1 MAPKRRLHLDSDES
15 DASEV
20 EENETSPAVTR
31 STRSRRNISYTE
43 DLPDETDAGPA
54 NETKKESG
62 DEDFNEDGE
71 SFPVKLKV
79 GRTRLQRLKQQEEDD
94 EYHISSSDTELS
106 AVESEEFTQSDDG
119 FVVDSD
125 DNVIRRR
132 KTTRYGQR
140 RRGRPRKRPRQQ
152 QQWRAQRSLRRERGS
167 ESEDDNEYGMS
178 IQSELDELRSP
189 SPVHRELRERQPI
202 NYAIRPPPTLDDI
215 AKSQERAGKVSG
227 GKGASKGPIR
237 RLFNVQG
244 PFGGADVVS
253 LFNPKKEQLQSILDE
268 PAAVDQSV
276 TANVIGA
283 SGPLVN
289 ADADPLGIDTNID
302 FTSVGGLDDY
312 IDKLKEMVS
321 LPLMYPDIY
330 KRFGITP
337 PRGVLFHGPPGTG
350 KTLMARALAAS
361 CSHEGKKITFFMRK
375 GADCLSKWIGEAER
389 QLRVL
394 FEEAKAKQPSII
406 FFDEIDG
413 LAPVRSSKQEQIH
426 ASIVSTLL
434 ALMDGMDNRG
444 QVVVIGATNRPDS
457 VDPALRRP
465 GRFDREFYF
474 PLPNLDARKRILQI
488 HTQKWTPPLRS
499 EFVDHVA
506 ELTKGYGGADL
517 RALCTEA
524 ALAAI
529 QRRYPQIWMSK
540 QKLLVDPESI
550 TVEPRDFV
558 KSLDR
563 IVASSARSTGNIAAP
578 LPPRISHLLGG
589 TMEMIKHKL
598 DLLLPRPKQLSALE
612 AAMFDDSYI
621 AGGFDRQQ
629 QLEELR
635 AARVHRP
642 RLLIHGSAGSGQD
655 YLMSAISHAME
666 GVFTQVLDF
675 AALFGDSMRTPEA
688 SLVQVLGEARRRS
701 PSMIVIPSI
710 ELLMTLT
717 SPQLQATLFS
727 ILREISPTDKVLVVG
742 LANEPMADLD
752 PRILQFFGIASTS
765 HAAISLDNSAQ
776 AINKFFALLRT
787 YVESSPLETL
797 ELENCPKRALEPLPL
812 APVQK
817 ENDPADERDE
827 DGDSSDSSLSK
838 KDLKTLSQLKVKL
851 GAILDGFKNRYRR
864 FRKPVIDDMHLA
876 HLFEEPDPSVERDY
890 VLADDDMVLH
900 IPSGKKYHNMDLD
913 TVEDRLW
920 NGYYCEPR
928 QFLDDLELIHI
939 DSVTADDRDRA
950 HKSSEMVANAQ
961 VAIDDV
967 NDAVFLQACR
977 DLRHKL
983 AKRQLKAIDEAEAE
997 AQVKAKAEA
1006 AVVAGVEADAEV
1018 VVAALSNPV
1027 LTGES
1032 VTANGSNEVGSES
1045 VNGNGHHVD
1054 INGSDN
1060 VQDASVVAAID
1071 NTSNGTAQDLEVQD
1085 AMEVEKHLV
1094 ESPKSTEPTQLAQSV
1109 PVDEIEPPS
1118 DNASSN
1124 QQNVTEEI
1132 APEPEMFVVPTSEA
1146 VVPVVQGQLKLDK
1159 ERVAVFFDDL
1169 SASAKNWTL
1178 EQLESVFAALADVAW
1193 RHHADWDRSV
1203 MLDELDSQLSISK
1216 TLYHV

>member
-15 DASEV
+15 DVSEIEEKV
-20 EENETSPAVTR
+20 ESPPTTR
-31 STRSRRNISYTE
+31 SSRSRRNVSYTD
-43 DLPDETDAGPA
+43 DLDENGENGVQSP
-54 NETKKESG
+54 KKESDAEDYN
-62 DEDFNEDGE
+62 DEDQK
-71 SFPVKLKV
+71 FPVKLQV

-94 EYHISSSDTELS
+94 EYHVSSSETELS
-106 AVESEEFTQSDDG
+106 AIESEEFTQSDDG

-125 DNVIRRR
+125 DNVVRRR
-132 KTTRYGQR
+132 RTRYSQR
-140 RRGRPRKRPRQQ
+140 RSGRARKRRR
-152 QQWRAQRSLRRERGS
+152 QQWRPTERSLRRARGS
-167 ESEDDNEYGMS
+167 DSEDDNDYGMS
-178 IQSELDELRSP
+178 VQDELRELRSP

-215 AKSQERAGKVSG
+215 VKSQQRTEKSAG
-227 GKGASKGPIR
+227 GKSASKGPIR

-244 PFGGADVVS
+244 PFGGADVLS
-253 LFNPKKEQLQSILDE
+253 LINPKKEYLQTILDE

-276 TANVIGA
+276 TADVIGVN
-283 SGPLVN
+283 GPMVN

-302 FTSVGGLDDY
+302 FTAVGGLDDY

-361 CSHEGKKITFFMRK
+361 ASHEGKKITFFMRK

-389 QLRVL
+389 QLRLL

-474 PLPNLDARKRILQI
+474 PLPNLEARKRILQI
-488 HTQKWTPPLRS
+488 HTRKWTPPLKS

-540 QKLLVDPESI
+540 RKLVVDPESV

-558 KSLDR
+558 KSLER
-563 IVASSARSTGNIAAP
+563 VVASSARQTGTVAAP
-578 LPPRISHLLGG
+578 LPPRISHLLGDAMG
-589 TMEMIKHKL
+589 GIKQKL
-598 DLLLPRPKQLSALE
+598 DLLLPRPKQLTALE

-621 AGGFDRQQ
+621 SGGFDRQQ

-642 RLLIHGSAGSGQD
+642 RLLVHGPSGSGQE

-688 SLVQVLGEARRRS
+688 SLVQILSEARRRS
-701 PSMIVIPSI
+701 PAMLMIPSI
-710 ELLMTLT
+710 ELLLSLT

-742 LANEPMADLD
+742 IANETISDLD
-752 PRILQFFGIASTS
+752 PRVVQFFGLASTS
-765 HAAISLDNSAQ
+765 HAEITLNRSMDAIRN
-776 AINKFFALLRT
+776 FFSLLRG
-787 YVESSPLETL
+787 YIESSPIETL
-797 ELENCPKRALEPLPL
+797 ELENCPKRALEPLPI
-812 APVQK
+812 APVEKDEEAQQ
-817 ENDPADERDE
+817 ENAETE
-827 DGDSSDSSLSK
+827 NSDTLSK

-864 FRKPVIDDMHLA
+864 FRKPVIDDIYLA
-876 HLFEEPDPSVERDY
+876 HLFEEPDPTVERDY
-890 VLADDDMVLH
+890 VLTDDDMVLQ
-900 IPSGKKYHNMDLD
+900 ISTGKRYHNMDLD

-961 VAIDDV
+961 VAIDDI
-967 NDAVFLQACR
+967 NDVAFLQACR
-977 DLRHKL
+977 DLRQKL
-983 AKRQLKAIDEAEAE
+983 ARKQLEAIAEKPAVEAPAEEPAEADTVTNE
-997 AQVKAKAEA
+997 NEPDGEREDLDKMDEDTPQVTEPGDESAQ
-1006 AVVAGVEADAEV
+1006 AVSVPAEV
-1018 VVAALSNPV
+1018 VDVPDATAPETAPEPVPGPVPEPETVPVPETAPASETVPEAVAAPEAS
-1027 LTGES
+1027 
-1032 VTANGSNEVGSES
+1032 TA
-1045 VNGNGHHVD
+1045 
-1054 INGSDN
+1054 
-1060 VQDASVVAAID
+1060 
-1071 NTSNGTAQDLEVQD
+1071 
-1085 AMEVEKHLV
+1085 
-1094 ESPKSTEPTQLAQSV
+1094 LAV
-1109 PVDEIEPPS
+1109 IEP
-1118 DNASSN
+1118 A
-1124 QQNVTEEI
+1124 VE
-1132 APEPEMFVVPTSEA
+1132 AEPEMFVVDGPAAPAPLERQ
-1146 VVPVVQGQLKLDK
+1146 PFELDND
-1159 ERVAVFFDDL
+1159 RLSRFFEDL
-1169 SASAKNWTL
+1169 CSHARSWSL
-1178 EQLESVFAALADVAW
+1178 EQLEGIFAALADVAW
-1193 RHHADWDRSV
+1193 RHHSEWNRDN
-1203 MLDELDSQLSISK
+1203 MLSELESQLNLAHG
-1216 TLYHV
+1216 LYLP

>member
-15 DASEV
+15 DVSEV
-20 EENETSPAVTR
+20 EEKIESPQTTR
-31 STRSRRNISYTE
+31 STRSRRNVSYV
-43 DLPDETDAGPA
+43 DHLDETGENGVQSP
-54 NETKKESG
+54 KKESDG
-62 DEDFNEDGE
+62 EEYNEDDQK
-71 SFPVKLKV
+71 FPVKLQV
-79 GRTRLQRLKQQEEDD
+79 GRTRLQRLKQQDEDD
-94 EYHISSSDTELS
+94 EYHVSSSETELS

-125 DNVIRRR
+125 DNVVRRR
-132 KTTRYGQR
+132 RTRYSQR
-140 RRGRPRKRPRQQ
+140 RRGRPRKRQR
-152 QQWRAQRSLRRERGS
+152 QQWRPTQRSLRRARGS
-167 ESEDDNEYGMS
+167 DSEDDNDFGMS
-178 IQSELDELRSP
+178 IQDELDELRSP

-202 NYAIRPPPTLDDI
+202 NYEIRPPPTLDDI
-215 AKSQERAGKVSG
+215 VKSQQRTEKSAG
-227 GKGASKGPIR
+227 GKSASKGPIR

-244 PFGGADVVS
+244 PFGGADVLS
-253 LFNPKKEQLQSILDE
+253 LINPKKDYLQNIIDE

-276 TANVIGA
+276 TADVIGVN
-283 SGPLVN
+283 GPMVN

-302 FTSVGGLDDY
+302 FTAVGGLDDY

-361 CSHEGKKITFFMRK
+361 ASHEGKKITFFMRK

-389 QLRVL
+389 QLRLL

-474 PLPNLDARKRILQI
+474 PLPNLEARRQILKI
-488 HTQKWTPPLRS
+488 HTRKWTPPLKS
-499 EFVDHVA
+499 EFVNHVA

-540 QKLLVDPESI
+540 RKLVVDPESVV
-550 TVEPRDFV
+550 VEPRDFL
-558 KSLDR
+558 KSLER
-563 IVASSARSTGNIAAP
+563 IVASSARQTGNIAAP
-578 LPPRISHLLGG
+578 LPPRISHLLGS
-589 TMEMIKHKL
+589 TMDGIKQKL
-598 DLLLPRPKQLSALE
+598 DLLLPKPKNMTALE

-621 AGGFDRQQ
+621 SGGFDRQQ

-642 RLLIHGSAGSGQD
+642 RLLIHGSSGSGQE

-666 GVFTQVLDF
+666 GVFSQVLDF

-688 SLVQVLGEARRRS
+688 SLVHMLSEARRRS
-701 PSMIVIPSI
+701 PAMLLIPSI
-710 ELLMTLT
+710 ELLLSLT

-727 ILREISPTDKVLVVG
+727 ILREILPTDKVLVVG
-742 LANEPMADLD
+742 IANEPISDLD
-752 PRILQFFGIASTS
+752 PRVVQFFGVASTS
-765 HAAISLDNSAQ
+765 HATISLDRSTK
-776 AINKFFALLRT
+776 AIHNFFGLLRG
-787 YVESSPLETL
+787 YIESSPIETL
-797 ELENCPKRALEPLPL
+797 ELENCPKRALEPLPI
-812 APVQK
+812 APTEK
-817 ENDPADERDE
+817 EHVSEQESKETEPTDT
-827 DGDSSDSSLSK
+827 LSK

-864 FRKPVIDDMHLA
+864 FRKPVIDDIYLA
-876 HLFEEPDPSVERDY
+876 HLFEEPDPTSERDY
-890 VLADDDMVLH
+890 ILTDDDMVLH
-900 IPSGKKYHNMDLD
+900 VSMGKKYHNMDLD

-961 VAIDDV
+961 VAIDDI
-967 NDAVFLQACR
+967 NDVAFLQACR
-977 DLRHKL
+977 DLRQKM
-983 AKRQLKAIDEAEAE
+983 ARRQLKALAETSSLNGSIETTQPVEIGAERIANSTNENETNSMHDDPDRMVEDAPQAYDQPLNPARPLEDASEAEASE
-997 AQVKAKAEA
+997 L
-1006 AVVAGVEADAEV
+1006 VEAEV
-1018 VVAALSNPV
+1018 VNTAVVQPGVVETEAVEAEVVESKAVEPKAVEASEADETSNHVDTAQGAPN
-1027 LTGES
+1027 ES
-1032 VTANGSNEVGSES
+1032 VS
-1045 VNGNGHHVD
+1045 
-1054 INGSDN
+1054 
-1060 VQDASVVAAID
+1060 
-1071 NTSNGTAQDLEVQD
+1071 
-1085 AMEVEKHLV
+1085 VEK
-1094 ESPKSTEPTQLAQSV
+1094 P
-1109 PVDEIEPPS
+1109 
-1118 DNASSN
+1118 NA
-1124 QQNVTEEI
+1124 
-1132 APEPEMFVVPTSEA
+1132 EPEMFVVDGPTLTT
-1146 VVPVVQGQLKLDK
+1146 PF
-1159 ERVAVFFDDL
+1159 ERRPFELNTDRLSHFFEDL
-1169 SASAKNWTL
+1169 CSCAQSWNL

-1193 RHHADWDRSV
+1193 RHHAEWNRDN
-1203 MLDELDSQLSISK
+1203 MLNELESQLNLTK
-1216 TLYHV
+1216 GLYLP